1 MIPLLVIRHG
11 KTEWNLQKK
20 LQGRTDIPLS
30 EIGISEMRA
39 ASLPER
45 FDGFKWYASPL
56 KRARQTAEL
65 LGGEDHEVAQ
75 ELIEMN
81 FGDWEGFTIRE
92 LREKYG
98 ATMAENEARGRH
110 MKPNGGESPAE
121 VQERLI
127 PFLKNLQE
135 PSIVVTHKGVIR
147 ALKSLAYNWDMTDK
161 APVAFDWGTAH
172 LFMIDEKGHPHPEQ
186 VNIKLESKA

>member
-1 MIPLLVIRHG
+1 MIPLLVLRHG
-11 KTEWNLQKK
+11 KTDWNLQKK

-30 EIGISEMRA
+30 DIGIAEVSA
-39 ASLPER
+39 VTLPNQFR
-45 FDGFKWYASPL
+45 DYKWYSSPL
-56 KRARQTAEL
+56 KRARKTAEL
-65 LGGEDHEVAQ
+65 LGANDYEVAPD
-75 ELIEMN
+75 LIEMN

-98 ATMAENEARGRH
+98 DEMAENEARGRH
-110 MKPNGGESPAE
+110 MTPNGGESPAD
-121 VQERLI
+121 VQKRLT

-161 APVAFDWGTAH
+161 APVAFDWGAAH
-172 LFMIDEKGHPHPEQ
+172 LFMIDESGHPHPEQ
-186 VNIKLESKA
+186 VNIKLESKS